1 MAIIYTYPSGTPS
14 ASDNIIGTQV
24 DPITEENKTVQFGIQ
39 DVANLATN
47 NYLETTVTV
56 TNAQLT
62 ALQGTDIVLIQ
73 GQGTNKVTKILE
85 ISVFLDFDTA
95 AFTFAQPILIDYKN
109 MAADI
114 IGTIPTSIGQSVED
128 TVYFITPNTGKAQV
142 NDDIL
147 LTTSG
152 AVGAGGNT
160 SMQIKLRYQVLD
172 ITAF

>member
-62 ALQGTDIVLIQ
+62 ALQGTDIVLIA

-109 MAADI
+109 LTADI
-114 IGTIPTSIGQSVED
+114 IGTIPTVIGQSIAD
-128 TVYFITPNTGKAQV
+128 TVYFITPNTGKAAV

>member
-85 ISVFLDFDTA
+85 ISASNL
-95 AFTFAQPILIDYKN
+95 
-109 MAADI
+109 
-114 IGTIPTSIGQSVED
+114 
-128 TVYFITPNTGKAQV
+128 
-142 NDDIL
+142 L
-147 LTTSG
+147 LT
-152 AVGAGGNT
+152 
-160 SMQIKLRYQVLD
+160 L
-172 ITAF
+172 